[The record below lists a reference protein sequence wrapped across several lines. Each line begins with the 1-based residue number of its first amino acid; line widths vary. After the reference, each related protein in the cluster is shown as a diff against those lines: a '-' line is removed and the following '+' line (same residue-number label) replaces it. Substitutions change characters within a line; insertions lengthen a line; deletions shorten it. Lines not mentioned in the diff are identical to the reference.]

1 MHDCDVGDVG
11 PAQPNSSI
19 VPYPRA
25 KDALLSTATT
35 PKLELALSASEIE
48 LALSASE
55 ILPPLSMNHRA
66 RTFYNASVGAK
77 SMTAV

>member
-11 PAQPNSSI
+11 PVQPNSSI

-25 KDALLSTATT
+25 ADALLSTTTT
-35 PKLELALSASEIE
+35 PKREQALSASECN
-48 LALSASE
+48 SE
-55 ILPPLSMNHRA
+55 ICIGPPLSMNHRA
-66 RTFYNASVGAK
+66 RTSYNASVGAQ

>member
-11 PAQPNSSI
+11 PVQPNSSI

-25 KDALLSTATT
+25 ADALLSTETT
-35 PKLELALSASEIE
+35 PKHEQALSASEI
-48 LALSASE
+48 AE
-55 ILPPLSMNHRA
+55 ICIGPPLSMNHRA
-66 RTFYNASVGAK
+66 RTSYNASLGAQ

>member
-11 PAQPNSSI
+11 PVQPNSSI

-25 KDALLSTATT
+25 ADALLSTATT
-35 PKLELALSASEIE
+35 LQTPKREQALSASEIG
-48 LALSASE
+48 
-55 ILPPLSMNHRA
+55 PPLSMNHRA
-66 RTFYNASVGAK
+66 RTSYNASVGAQ

>member
-11 PAQPNSSI
+11 PVQPNSSI

-25 KDALLSTATT
+25 ADALLSTATT
-35 PKLELALSASEIE
+35 PKHEQALSASEIC
-48 LALSASE
+48 
-55 ILPPLSMNHRA
+55 IGPPLSMNHRA
-66 RTFYNASVGAK
+66 RTSYNASVGAQ